1 MHSSATLFSAA
12 KLASLLDHP
21 RLRLVDCRF
30 DLADR
35 QAGRRVYEAGHLP
48 GAVYAHLDED
58 LAAAVTPG
66 SGRHPLPDPAAF
78 ADILGGWGIDRHS
91 QVVVYDGGPGA
102 IAARLWWML
111 RWLGHPQVAV
121 LDGGYA
127 AWTRLGGAT
136 VAGIHRNA
144 VARFEPAPRPGMIM
158 DRAQVADAL
167 DAGTLLLIDVR
178 ARSRYLGESEP
189 LDKVAGH
196 VPGAINLPYEE
207 NLDQEGRFQLPLN
220 LANKYEKLRKAHPG
234 KQICFMCGSGVTAC
248 HGLLAMEV
256 AGLPGAL
263 LYPGSWSEWITD
275 TDLPVAIGED
285 PAP

>member
-1 MHSSATLFSAA
+1 MLSSGTLISAA

-35 QAGRRVYEAGHLP
+35 QAGRRVYAAGHLP
-48 GAVYAHLDED
+48 GAVYAHLDEN

-66 SGRHPLPDPAAF
+66 TGRHPLPDPAVF

-91 QVVVYDGGPGA
+91 QVVAYDGGPGA

-111 RWLGHPQVAV
+111 RWLGHSQVAV

-127 AWTRLGGAT
+127 AWTALGGAT
-136 VAGIHRNA
+136 VSGIHANA
-144 VARFEPAPRPGMIM
+144 GARFEPAPRPGMIM
-158 DRAQVADAL
+158 DRSQVVDGLA
-167 DAGTLLLIDVR
+167 AGTLLLIDVR
-178 ARSRYLGESEP
+178 ARPRYLGDDEP
-189 LDKVAGH
+189 LDKVAGR
-196 VPGAINLPYEE
+196 VPGAINVPYEE
-207 NLDQEGRFQLPLN
+207 NLDQEGRFQLPRN
-220 LANKYEKLRKAHPG
+220 LEQKYATLRKAHPG

-256 AGLPGAL
+256 AGLPGAR

-275 TDLPVAIGED
+275 TTLPVALGEETSH
-285 PAP
+285 